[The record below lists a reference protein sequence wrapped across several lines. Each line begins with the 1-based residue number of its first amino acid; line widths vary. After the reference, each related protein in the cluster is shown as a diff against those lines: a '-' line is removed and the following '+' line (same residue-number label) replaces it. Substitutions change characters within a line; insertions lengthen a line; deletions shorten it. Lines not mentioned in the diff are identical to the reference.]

1 MLRFLRIK
9 HLAVIDSVEVEFD
22 PGLNVLTGETGAG
35 KSILVEAVGLLL
47 GGRASGDLVR
57 TGEDAAAIEAIFE
70 SGGEELLVRREITAQ
85 GRSRAFIN
93 GALATATALK
103 ELSNRLVELHGQH
116 EHQTLLDPSTHL
128 GVIDAFGRLD
138 TLLTPTAAAF
148 DAMRASQDELA
159 RVRAA
164 ARDRE
169 SRLDLIAFQLGEMDR
184 ANLKASAPGEP
195 EEDLELTATRQ
206 VLASAE
212 RVERLCAESY
222 SSLYES
228 DDAIL
233 ASLGA
238 VWRRVAEL
246 AELDPQFK
254 PYLESRDGIK
264 SQLEDLAGFLRKYAD
279 SIQASPERLQQVE
292 ERLALLE
299 RLKRKYG
306 PTLADVIA
314 RRDALK
320 RELSDLSRGDER
332 IAELEREL
340 ATARSAFLAAAEKL
354 SKERRRIAKGF
365 ATQLESL
372 VAELAMERTR
382 FDIRFGDGPL
392 PESAWSAR
400 GIDAAE
406 FFISPNLGEHLR
418 PLARIVSGGEL
429 SRIMLAIKTLTAT
442 TRHGFSDATDRPPS
456 ASAPGLIFDE
466 VDAGIGG
473 RVADVVGRKLRTLGS
488 AFQVLC
494 ITHLPQI
501 AAYADTHFEIEK
513 TVEAGRT
520 RTTVRRLEGGGRV
533 DEVARMLG
541 GEAISDGLRES
552 AREMLAGPARRRP
565 GSRRAA
571 GESERRK
578 AKVLGNGPE
587 ISDRDVRL
595 PDECPR
601 LRAHGRPARTGRLR
615 GDRRR
620 GRCRR
625 GGDQHVQRPRTRGG

>member
-1 MLRFLRIK
+1 MQNCIMLRNGCQTYVTIGVLAVLMLRFLRIK

-57 TGEDAAAIEAIFE
+57 TGEDTATIEAIFE
-70 SGGEELLVRREITAQ
+70 SGGEELLIRREITAQ
-85 GRSRAFIN
+85 GRSRAFID
-93 GALATATALK
+93 GGLVTAGALK
-103 ELSNRLVELHGQH
+103 ELSNRLIELHGQH

-128 GVIDAFGRLD
+128 GVIDTYGRLD
-138 TLLTPTAAAF
+138 ALVTPTAAAY
-148 DAMRASQDELA
+148 DVMRASEAELG

-169 SRLDLIAFQLGEMDR
+169 SRVDVVAFQLGELER
-184 ANLKASAPGEP
+184 AGLRPASAGDLS
-195 EEDLELTATRQ
+195 EDAELTALRQ

-222 SSLYES
+222 ASLYES

-233 ASLGA
+233 AGLGG

-246 AELDPQFK
+246 ADLDPQFK
-254 PYLESRDGIK
+254 PYLEIRDGIK
-264 SQLEDLAGFLRKYAD
+264 SQLEDLASFLRKYAD
-279 SIQASPERLQQVE
+279 NIEASPARLQQVE

-306 PTLADVIA
+306 PSLADVMA

-320 RELSDLSRGDER
+320 RELDDLSCGDER
-332 IAELEREL
+332 IAELERNV
-340 ATARSAFLAAAEKL
+340 AAARAAYLTAAEAL
-354 SKERRRIAKGF
+354 SRERRRVARSFAK
-365 ATQLESL
+365 QLEAL

-382 FDIRFGDGPL
+382 FEVRFGDGQI
-392 PESAWSAR
+392 PETSWSGQ
-400 GIDAAE
+400 GIDGAE
-406 FFISPNLGEHLR
+406 FFVSPNLGEDLR

-429 SRIMLAIKTLTAT
+429 SRVMLAIKTLTAT
-442 TRHGFSDATDRPPS
+442 TRHGFSDHADRSPS

-501 AAYADTHFEIEK
+501 AAAADRHFVVEK
-513 TVEAGRT
+513 SQGGPSEAH
-520 RTTVRRLEGGGRV
+520 VAQLDADEALEELV
-533 DEVARMLG
+533 RMLG
-541 GEAISDGLRES
+541 ADAGDADARALAIS
-552 AREMLAGPARRRP
+552 
-565 GSRRAA
+565 
-571 GESERRK
+571 
-578 AKVLGNGPE
+578 
-587 ISDRDVRL
+587 
-595 PDECPR
+595 
-601 LRAHGRPARTGRLR
+601 LR
-615 GDRRR
+615 GA
-620 GRCRR
+620 
-625 GGDQHVQRPRTRGG
+625 HTS

>member
-22 PGLNVLTGETGAG
+22 AGLNVLTGETGAG

-57 TGEDAAAIEAIFE
+57 TGEEAAAIEAIFE

-93 GALATATALK
+93 GALATAGALK
-103 ELSNRLVELHGQH
+103 ELSNRLIELHGQH

-128 GVIDAFGRLD
+128 GVIDAFGALD
-138 TLLTPTAAAF
+138 QLATPTAATFEALQ
-148 DAMRASQDELA
+148 ASQHELT
-159 RVRAA
+159 RLRAA
-164 ARDRE
+164 AKDRD
-169 SRLDLIAFQLGEMDR
+169 SRVDLITFQVGELDR
-184 ANLKASAPGEP
+184 VALKSMAPGDP
-195 EEDLELTATRQ
+195 GEDVELAALRQ

-222 SSLYES
+222 ASLYES

-233 ASLGA
+233 AGLGN

-246 AELDPQFK
+246 AALDPQFK
-254 PYLESRDGIK
+254 PYLDARDGIK

-279 SIQASPERLQQVE
+279 SIEASPARLQQIE

-306 PTLADVIA
+306 PTLADVVA
-314 RRDALK
+314 RRDALR
-320 RELSDLSRGDER
+320 RELSDLERGDDR
-332 IAELEREL
+332 IIELEREVSL
-340 ATARSAFLAAAEKL
+340 ARGAFLAAAEKL
-354 SKERRRIAKGF
+354 SKERRHIAVAFGK
-365 ATQLESL
+365 QLEAML
-372 VAELAMERTR
+372 AELAMDRTR
-382 FDIRFGDGPL
+382 FEVRFGDAL
-392 PESAWSAR
+392 PESAWTAR

-406 FFISPNLGEHLR
+406 FFVSPNPGEDLR

-442 TRHGFSDATDRPPS
+442 SRHGFSDATDRPPS

-501 AAYADTHFEIEK
+501 AAYADTHFEIDK
-513 TVEAGRT
+513 RVERGRT
-520 RTTVRRLEGGGRV
+520 RTTVRRLDDAGRV
-533 DEVARMLG
+533 DELARMLG
-541 GEAISDGLRES
+541 GEAITDGLLAS
-552 AREMLAGPARRRP
+552 AREMLVGRKVKAKAK
-565 GSRRAA
+565 
-571 GESERRK
+571 GESETAERPPTKTAGRAGQKPVPRR
-578 AKVLGNGPE
+578 
-587 ISDRDVRL
+587 SR
-595 PDECPR
+595 
-601 LRAHGRPARTGRLR
+601 
-615 GDRRR
+615 
-620 GRCRR
+620 
-625 GGDQHVQRPRTRGG
+625 